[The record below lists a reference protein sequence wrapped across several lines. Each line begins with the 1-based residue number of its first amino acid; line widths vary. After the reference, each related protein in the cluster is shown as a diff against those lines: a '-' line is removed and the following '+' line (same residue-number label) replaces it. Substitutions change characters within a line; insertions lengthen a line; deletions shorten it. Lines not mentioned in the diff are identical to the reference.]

1 MQLMRGNP
9 VQNAAETNCACA
21 MTGSERLNEEI
32 KIVRFPNLFFL
43 FSLDKIVVNMRL
55 NLFL

>member
-9 VQNAAETNCACA
+9 VQNAVETDCACA

-32 KIVRFPNLFFL
+32 KILRFPNLIFYFHWT
-43 FSLDKIVVNMRL
+43 K
-55 NLFL
+55 